1 MNKFK
6 KYLFPILTILVLL
19 IDLFSMFNFYKSY
32 EYSLTLKNIDLL
44 KKSIWVNFNFLITV
58 LIINVFYLLLR
69 LIFIKEI
76 NNKFRFR
83 LQSKIR
89 KCKL

>member
-1 MNKFK
+1 MNKFKFK

-19 IDLFSMFNFYKSY
+19 IDLFSMFNFYKSH

-69 LIFIKEI
+69 LIFYK
-76 NNKFRFR
+76 RD
-83 LQSKIR
+83 
-89 KCKL
+89 

>member
-32 EYSLTLKNIDLL
+32 ESSLTLKNIDLL

-58 LIINVFYLLLR
+58 LNINVFYLLLR
-69 LIFIKEI
+69 LIFYK
-76 NNKFRFR
+76 RD
-83 LQSKIR
+83 
-89 KCKL
+89 